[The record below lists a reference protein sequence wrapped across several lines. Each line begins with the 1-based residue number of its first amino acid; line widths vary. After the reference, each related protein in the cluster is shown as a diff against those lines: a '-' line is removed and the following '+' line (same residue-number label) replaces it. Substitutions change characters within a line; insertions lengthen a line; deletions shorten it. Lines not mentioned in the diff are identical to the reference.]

1 MKPRSGRYS
10 RTMRPS
16 ITYNDL
22 LLLFVALFIFNNDR
36 QIT

>member
-1 MKPRSGRYS
+1 MRPRTDRYS
-10 RTMRPS
+10 RIMRPS